1 MSNAIFG
8 ADFVDPHGLG
18 IGRVAAAWLFTFG
31 CHCPLGR
38 CGSYMVLPPV
48 QSQEIPKLLYDLL
61 FLQVASPQIFWWAN
75 GHKELRLAFVGT
87 KLRDLD
93 MEIANGVSFEFLPL
107 WLIALPIRQPR
118 SGVRL
123 QKAMQ

>member
-1 MSNAIFG
+1 
-8 ADFVDPHGLG
+8 
-18 IGRVAAAWLFTFG
+18 
-31 CHCPLGR
+31 
-38 CGSYMVLPPV
+38 MVLPPV

-107 WLIALPIRQPR
+107 WLVALPIRQPR
-118 SGVRL
+118 YGVRL
-123 QKAMQ
+123 LKSDAMKNALDVGSTGAKHTGNHQAEAAYDA